1 MENLMDEPGF
11 VVEKITGE
19 FVLADEVHLL
29 ECELEVYEGDKR
41 NDHIYAFLMMNLLSF
56 RVPRTKYHEMAVQT
70 GVVLLGG
77 IMLLVRHTGIQV
89 LR

>member
-29 ECELEVYEGDKR
+29 ECELEVYEGGEMTTFML
-41 NDHIYAFLMMNLLSF
+41 FL
-56 RVPRTKYHEMAVQT
+56 
-70 GVVLLGG
+70 
-77 IMLLVRHTGIQV
+77 
-89 LR
+89 

>member
-29 ECELEVYEGDKR
+29 ECELEVYGADKR
-41 NDHIYAFLMMNLLSF
+41 NDHIYAFLMMNLL
-56 RVPRTKYHEMAVQT
+56 YQT
-70 GVVLLGG
+70 YDREDKQCVILPSP
-77 IMLLVRHTGIQV
+77 TNQV
-89 LR
+89 S